1 MNEYDLRIAI
11 KNSET
16 FKSYPKFKQG
26 ITLSVKNVNNLHD
39 LIASFAAA
47 YVFYFILKVI
57 KRDLN
62 NSYKIGYKKGHAKG
76 YTKGVADMN
85 DLFKTFSEN

>member
-1 MNEYDLRIAI
+1 MIIVIL
-11 KNSET
+11 
-16 FKSYPKFKQG
+16 
-26 ITLSVKNVNNLHD
+26 V

-47 YVFYFILKVI
+47 CVFYFILKVI
-57 KRDLN
+57 RRDLN
-62 NSYKIGYKKGHAKG
+62 NSYKIGYEKGHAKG